1 MELHFD
7 QEQTEVKDML
17 LRMSSAAEQSVSQ
30 ALKALTQRDA
40 ALAQQVNSGD
50 SLLDRLQMEID
61 ERVIELI
68 ALRQPKARDLRFLI
82 VVMQIAAELERVGD
96 QAVNIARRAE
106 ELIREPQLKPLID
119 IPHIAD
125 IARSMIRDVL
135 DAFVY
140 GRPDAARRI
149 IERDTEADQLE
160 QQLNR
165 ELVSYMVEDPH
176 TISRALNL
184 MGVAHSLERIAD
196 HATNIAEEVVYLYE
210 ARDIRHQHDES
221 PPA

>member
-17 LRMSSAAEQSVSQ
+17 LRMSSAAEQSVAQ
-30 ALKALTQRDA
+30 ALKALTQRDV
-40 ALAQQVNSGD
+40 ALARQVDAGD
-50 SLLDRLQMEID
+50 TVLDHMQMDID

-82 VVMQIAAELERVGD
+82 VIMHIASELERVGD
-96 QAVNIARRAE
+96 QAVNIAHRAE
-106 ELIREPQLKPLID
+106 ELCREPQLKPLID
-119 IPHIAD
+119 IPHIAE
-125 IARSMIRDVL
+125 IARGMIRDVL
-135 DAFVY
+135 DSFVY
-140 GRPDAARRI
+140 ARPDVARQI
-149 IERDTEADQLE
+149 IERDNEADKIEAQLH
-160 QQLNR
+160 R

-176 TISRALNL
+176 TIGRALNL

-210 ARDIRHQHDES
+210 ARDIRHQAS
-221 PPA
+221 AGN